1 MTSSKTGN
9 TITVGGAV
17 HDWPDGWREAL
28 IDEAG
33 AESSDFILSALTAW
47 QQSTPLQPYTNNPLG
62 MPFGRTTAP
71 QLLTSRYAL
80 FRDMAAFRAAFVA
93 FLDTD
98 AAGNLRS
105 ALFGAEDLAPLYRA
119 IHALNWPGNDT
130 ETDYPSQLLDMVS
143 ASVRT
148 KLQTAAPADRKTAG
162 TIGYTGAQNGNMRQ
176 LGDAFMRAAV
186 AAQSGAN
193 ALNNY
198 RKA

>member
-1 MTSSKTGN
+1 MSSKTGN

-17 HDWPDGWREAL
+17 RDWPDGWREAL

-33 AESSDFILSALTAW
+33 AQPSEFILSALTAW

-62 MPFGRTTAP
+62 MPYGRTTAP

-80 FRDMAAFRAAFVA
+80 FRDMASFRASFVA

-98 AAGNLRS
+98 PGGKLRS

-162 TIGYTGAQNGNMRQ
+162 TIGYTAAQNGAVGQ
-176 LGDAFMRAAV
+176 LGSALMRAAA
-186 AAQSGAN
+186 AAQSGAS

-198 RKA
+198 RKV